1 MKRTIA
7 LLLMGLIG
15 CGMPQTEKI
24 PPIPEG
30 TLPPAYPR
38 SEITDPTTLDAS
50 KKIRA
55 YVEGRKSPEGDMY
68 FSKTE
73 ILAPAKIVLPY
84 GVGVFQQELRLPV
97 ILTTDKAWRTLK
109 QNEKEI
115 EVKSAYQ
122 QMASLLQK
130 TNSPLKPSLTIQTPQ
145 GLEISWI
152 NEINE
157 GSKIVFGDED
167 S

>member
-1 MKRTIA
+1 
-7 LLLMGLIG
+7 
-15 CGMPQTEKI
+15 
-24 PPIPEG
+24 
-30 TLPPAYPR
+30 
-38 SEITDPTTLDAS
+38 
-50 KKIRA
+50 
-55 YVEGRKSPEGDMY
+55 MY